1 MGFLSVINFCS
12 ALATIFSKATTGVLV
27 GLLLFFI
34 GVFLPTFYDYQDGEA
49 GLISLISLHPI
60 AAFAYGMQEIG
71 DLEDKGVGVT
81 SNTWDT
87 SDHPSGYTFQDT
99 LTFLIRNV
107 IFWGVLG
114 GYLTRVIKP
123 AYGQALPFYFPFMS
137 SYWCPGASKHE
148 EVGDEEIEYDDDI
161 PVEPVGESLRRQAR
175 EGKSI
180 EIRNLE
186 KTFGEK
192 RAVDD
197 LNLSMYS
204 GQITALL
211 GHNGAGK
218 TTTIGMLTGALAPT
232 SGTAIVAGKDV
243 KSQLSEIRED
253 IGICLQ
259 HDCLFPLLT
268 VKEHIQFFSRV
279 KGLYQNKS
287 KSEAEDMI
295 DQAMRDVALHEKR
308 NTQSRKLSGGMK
320 RKLSVAIAF
329 CGGSKVVLLD
339 EPTSG
344 MDPFSRRFT
353 WNVIRQYRQ
362 DRCIILTT
370 HFMDEADILGDRIA
384 IMAEGQLRCC
394 GSSLF
399 LKNHYG
405 VGYQLTIERN
415 HEDSDDGRK
424 KKLKEIVTGNVEG
437 AVLLSDVG
445 TELSFQLPVGAAS
458 QFTPMFE
465 GLDKEIDEGV
475 VSTYGVSIT
484 TLDEVF
490 LLVARGGSAE
500 KKEAYKSSTRI
511 SGTATVE
518 ADEAEKS
525 ARSRMDLE
533 KSNLFNTH
541 VGSMF
546 RKRAAFFRRD
556 KKAWCCTT
564 ILPSLFVLFG
574 FVIFRI
580 SEGDETYGA
589 LKLSLDDFNEDIK
602 EGPRNP
608 VIFNEANSSYT
619 CWSGECAYTP
629 VIESSVT
636 NEKYMYNGV
645 LTIQRLVGDYII
657 AKTGAANDGFGVA
670 EAGVRYVH
678 FPTAEYEEQG
688 FFSEIGGYGPILICL
703 GLMYPAASII
713 GFITREKELR
723 QKELMKMMSITE
735 AEIGWSWF
743 TSFFLLHL
751 INVILCTV
759 VSGVL
764 YESTENLFLFM
775 YWLFTFLSVI
785 NFCSALATIFS
796 KATTGVLVGLLLFFI
811 GVFLPTFYD
820 YQDGEAGLI
829 SLISLRPI
837 AAFAYGM
844 QEIGDL
850 EDKGVGVTSNTWD
863 TS

>member
-1 MGFLSVINFCS
+1 MG
-12 ALATIFSKATTGVLV
+12 
-27 GLLLFFI
+27 
-34 GVFLPTFYDYQDGEA
+34 
-49 GLISLISLHPI
+49 
-60 AAFAYGMQEIG
+60 
-71 DLEDKGVGVT
+71 
-81 SNTWDT
+81 
-87 SDHPSGYTFQDT
+87 
-99 LTFLIRNV
+99 
-107 IFWGVLG
+107 
-114 GYLTRVIKP
+114 
-123 AYGQALPFYFPFMS
+123 
-137 SYWCPGASKHE
+137 
-148 EVGDEEIEYDDDI
+148 
-161 PVEPVGESLRRQAR
+161 
-175 EGKSI
+175 
-180 EIRNLE
+180 
-186 KTFGEK
+186 
-192 RAVDD
+192 
-197 LNLSMYS
+197 YS

-445 TELSFQLPVGAAS
+445 TELSFRLPVGAAS

-863 TS
+863 TSDHPSGYTFQDTLTFLIRNVIFWGVLGGYLTRVIKPAYGQALPFYFPFMSSYWCPGASKHEEVGDEEIEYDDDIPVEPVGESLRRQAREGKSIEIRNLEKTFGEKRAVDDLNLSMYSGQITALLGHNGAGKTTTIGMLTGALAPTSGTPIVAGKDVKSQLSEIREDIGICL